1 MELRKETLTVG
12 ELSRIS
18 GVSVRTL
25 HHYDRIGLLHPA
37 QITEAGYR
45 LYGEKELDR
54 LQQILF
60 FRELEFPL
68 QDIGRILDSPGYDR
82 NKALDQQI
90 ELLEMKKEH
99 LENLLLYARGIRMT
113 GVKHMDFSAFDT
125 RKMDEYAQEAKTQW
139 GKTEAYKEFEE
150 KTKDWTEDRA
160 GGIAAEMMSIFAE
173 FGQLMSKNVEPAS
186 SEAQAL
192 VQKLKDYITDHFYN
206 CTPQILSGLGKM
218 YTGDGRF
225 AENIDKAGGTGTADF
240 AGKAIEIYCRK

>member
-45 LYGEKELDR
+45 LYGEKELER

-125 RKMDEYAQEAKTQW
+125 RKMDEYAREAKAKW

-150 KTKDWTEDRA
+150 KTKDWTEDTAR
-160 GGIAAEMMSIFAE
+160 GITDEFMSIFAQ

-225 AENIDKAGGTGTADF
+225 AENIDKAGGIGTADF